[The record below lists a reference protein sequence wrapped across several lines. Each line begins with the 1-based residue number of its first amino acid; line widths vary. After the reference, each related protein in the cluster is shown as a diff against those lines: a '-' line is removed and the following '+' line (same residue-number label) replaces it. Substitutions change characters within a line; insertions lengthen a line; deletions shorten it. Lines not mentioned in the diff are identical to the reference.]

1 MRRSTNILIGALLLG
16 SSVGVIM
23 WLLQTS
29 KQRQLATITK
39 TQAPVKR
46 DIIDKRVISG
56 ELVPCQEVALNTDLS
71 GILDTLYVSVGDKVT
86 KGMAIARVKVIPKSS
101 DVESAKKLLHI
112 ARITL
117 EEAEE
122 RYQRSKQ
129 LFEKAMLSPEQ
140 YAKDVKAWKIAK
152 EEATYAQKK
161 LNFVLR
167 GHIAGAQGAS
177 NIIRSTIE
185 GVVSELPCKKGS
197 TVMEY
202 SSFKEGSTIA
212 TISDMRVMLFQGKV
226 GEMDVVYLRPG
237 MQFDVS
243 LIAIP
248 GKKFPTTLTK
258 VAPKVLKSKED
269 KSIKFAIEGI
279 VQLDAKNQASIRAGY
294 TALADIVLD
303 KAVDVLAIEEK
314 WVHTEDTEIQVST
327 TPAED
332 QDAST
337 PFVWVHEGDK
347 KLKKYVELGVSDGI
361 YVEVKKGLAADD
373 QIIISDDSY

>member
-1 MRRSTNILIGALLLG
+1 MRRSTRILIGALLLG
-16 SSVGVIM
+16 SSVGVVM

-29 KQRQLATITK
+29 KQRQLATTMK
-39 TQAPVKR
+39 TQAPTKR
-46 DIIDKRVISG
+46 DVIDKRVISG

-71 GILDTLYVSVGDKVT
+71 GILDKLYVSVGDKVT

-101 DVESAKKLLHI
+101 DVERAKKLLHI
-112 ARITL
+112 AQITL

-129 LFEKAMLSPEQ
+129 LLEKTMLSPEQ
-140 YAKDVKAWKIAK
+140 YAKAVKAWKIAQ
-152 EEATYAQKK
+152 EEATHAQKN

-177 NIIRSTIE
+177 NIIKSTIE

-202 SSFKEGSTIA
+202 GSFKEGSTIA

-226 GEMDVVYLRPG
+226 GEMDVVYLHPG

-258 VAPKVLKSKED
+258 IAPKVLKSKED
-269 KSIKFAIEGI
+269 RSIKFAIEGI

-314 WVHTEDTEIQVST
+314 WVHTEDTTIQVST

-332 QDAST
+332 QGAGT
-337 PFVWVHEGDK
+337 PFVWVQEGDK